1 MTVATVLSDITPVL
15 ADGELIMKLHYHRED
30 GAYDGWDAWLWPDGG
45 EGGGYAFA
53 DEGGEMVSGTVHIYV
68 ESGVE
73 GYTKEYGEDAVT
85 AQGVPFIMSGDKT
98 ISAQMTGNI
107 EGDAGSVF
115 SVSGDIAVAS
125 VQKVADY
132 VYIIT
137 LAEELENSKSYK
149 ITFDGTEQITR
160 MSFSMAKD
168 GPWRPM

>member
-15 ADGELIMKLHYHRED
+15 VDGELIMKLHYHRED

-73 GYTKEYGEDAVT
+73 GYTKEYGEDAVIGT
-85 AQGVPFIMSGDKT
+85 KLKSAVYNGDKT

-107 EGDAGSVF
+107 EGDAALKAKRGRNFQLQQLCVRRCCEF
-115 SVSGDIAVAS
+115 LEVVYLGGCAVSAGIRVL
-125 VQKVADY
+125 Q
-132 VYIIT
+132 
-137 LAEELENSKSYK
+137 
-149 ITFDGTEQITR
+149 GTDRI
-160 MSFSMAKD
+160 
-168 GPWRPM
+168 P

>member
-68 ESGVE
+68 KSGVE
-73 GYTKEYGEDAVT
+73 GYTKEYG
-85 AQGVPFIMSGDKT
+85 
-98 ISAQMTGNI
+98 
-107 EGDAGSVF
+107 
-115 SVSGDIAVAS
+115 DIAVAS
-125 VQKVADY
+125 VQEGADY

-137 LAEELENSKSYK
+137 LAEKLENSKSYK

>member
-1 MTVATVLSDITPVL
+1 
-15 ADGELIMKLHYHRED
+15 
-30 GAYDGWDAWLWPDGG
+30 
-45 EGGGYAFA
+45 
-53 DEGGEMVSGTVHIYV
+53 MVSGTVHIYV

-73 GYTKEYGEDAVT
+73 GYTKEYGEDAVIGT
-85 AQGVPFIMSGDKT
+85 KLKSAVYNGDKT

-115 SVSGDIAVAS
+115 SVSGNIAVAS
-125 VQKVADY
+125 VQEGADY

-149 ITFDGTEQITR
+149 ITFDGTEQIIR

>member
-1 MTVATVLSDITPVL
+1 MA
-15 ADGELIMKLHYHRED
+15 RR
-30 GAYDGWDAWLWPDGG
+30 GG
-45 EGGGYAFA
+45 RGGYAFA

-73 GYTKEYGEDAVT
+73 GYTKEYGEDAVIGT
-85 AQGVPFIMSGDKT
+85 KLKSAVYNGDKT

-125 VQKVADY
+125 VQEGADY

-149 ITFDGTEQITR
+149 ITFDGTEQIIR

>member
-15 ADGELIMKLHYHRED
+15 VDGELIMKLHYHRED

-73 GYTKEYGEDAVT
+73 GYTKEYG
-85 AQGVPFIMSGDKT
+85 
-98 ISAQMTGNI
+98 
-107 EGDAGSVF
+107 
-115 SVSGDIAVAS
+115 DIAVAS
-125 VQKVADY
+125 VQEGADY

>member
-73 GYTKEYGEDAVT
+73 GYTKEYG
-85 AQGVPFIMSGDKT
+85 
-98 ISAQMTGNI
+98 
-107 EGDAGSVF
+107 
-115 SVSGDIAVAS
+115 DIAVAS